1 MQKTLAAIIF
11 LIIALLL
18 DYNLT
23 FAGGPCGCYCGIYL
37 PAPCSDD
44 ACKQACGWRGGT
56 SSSPAAPAYDYE
68 AERQRQEAERQRLWE
83 AEQQRQREVQE
94 QQRLEE
100 EAAKQRQVEFEQN
113 KENALKSIKGITED
127 ELGLKGTDTGG
138 LDLKDI
144 GDTGKSNLGL
154 KELEDNKTVN
164 DKKIVETR
172 QKGWLKALGCAI
184 QEVYSRAE
192 SLGPDGVSF
201 AQDLRNEMTRVFNE
215 AGQPVKDKNDVNVVS
230 LKLDRQLSVGSGSN
244 EKQFYVEVAVHS
256 KGNGEIVV
264 DVQSYFSKSQGKKD
278 KQENLQSILVLN
290 KYGKVINGDKSA
302 AVNACLAH

>member
-1 MQKTLAAIIF
+1 MKVLKLFVIVSII
-11 LIIALLL
+11 IIALP
-18 DYNLT
+18 NLS

-44 ACKQACGWRGGT
+44 ACKQACGWRGGGT
-56 SSSPAAPAYDYE
+56 SAPAAPAYDYE
-68 AERQRQEAERQRLWE
+68 AERQRQEAERLRLWE
-83 AEQQRQREVQE
+83 AQQQRQREVQE
-94 QQRLEE
+94 QQRMEE

-113 KENALKSIKGITED
+113 KENALKGIKDITEE

-138 LDLKDI
+138 LGLKDI

-154 KELEDNKTVN
+154 KELEDNKTVK
-164 DKKIVETR
+164 DKKMVETR
-172 QKGWLKALGCAI
+172 QKGWQKALGCAI
-184 QEVYSRAE
+184 QEAYSRAE
-192 SLGPDGVSF
+192 SLGPDGVIF

-215 AGQPVKDKNDVNVVS
+215 AGQPVEDKNDVNVVS
-230 LKLDRQLSVGSGSN
+230 LKLDRQLSTGSGSD

-256 KGNGEIVV
+256 KGNGEVVV

-290 KYGKVINGDKSA
+290 KDGKVIKGDKSA
-302 AVNACLAH
+302 MVNACLTH